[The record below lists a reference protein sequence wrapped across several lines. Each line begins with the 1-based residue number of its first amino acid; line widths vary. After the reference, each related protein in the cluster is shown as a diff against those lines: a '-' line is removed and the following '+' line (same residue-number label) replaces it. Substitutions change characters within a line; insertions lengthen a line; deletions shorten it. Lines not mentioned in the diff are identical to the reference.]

1 MIQIQQG
8 APATMTIIPE
18 KDKHFTDSDRV
29 DALVHNGKSHRYFQ
43 WKNFE
48 GANPNA
54 GNILKDSATDTLKF
68 ELSGEDT
75 SKMLGVYTV
84 EIRINEQINTST
96 QISIITNKI
105 NSYNIPK
112 PE

>member
-18 KDKHFTDSDRV
+18 KGKHFTDSDRV
-29 DALVHNGKSHRYFQ
+29 DALVHNGKNHMYFQ

-48 GANPNA
+48 GADSKA
-54 GNILKDSATDTLKF
+54 GNIIKDSATDTLKF
-68 ELSGEDT
+68 ELAGSDT
-75 SKMLGVYTV
+75 SKMIGVYTV
-84 EIRINEQINTST
+84 EIRINKQINTST

-105 NSYNIPK
+105 NTFNIPE
-112 PE
+112 PL